1 MAVSKWIPESIKAP
15 IRGSALFRAV
25 YHPRHAAQLARGT
38 KRLDQCA
45 AQLAH
50 VLHLSGGVRLEGARC
65 LELGAGWVLS
75 HALVCHLLGARRV
88 LAIDVE
94 RAARFDSLRPAIAS
108 APPALV
114 RDLLAPFSDHG
125 DVRARLD
132 RLRAIKR
139 FDQDVLAQLGI
150 EYRAPVDLA
159 RETLAESFDVI
170 YSLSVLEHVPIADVD
185 ALLRNLTR
193 QLAPG
198 GSMLHLI
205 HLEDHRDIARDPF
218 AFLRVRGQPFSP
230 VEQTERGNRLRA
242 SSWLDAFAAVPE
254 LRSKVLWQ
262 WQRRDAALPGALDP
276 AVRYRDEADLRTSH
290 LGIAARREVAA
301 P

>member
-1 MAVSKWIPESIKAP
+1 MAVTKWIPESIKAP

-25 YHPRHAAQLARGT
+25 YHPRHAAQLARTT

-50 VLHLSGGVRLEGARC
+50 VLHLSGDVRLEGARC
-65 LELGAGWVLS
+65 LELGSGWVLS

-88 LAIDVE
+88 LAVDVE

-114 RDLLAPFSDHG
+114 RDLLAPFTDHAA
-125 DVRARLD
+125 VRARLD
-132 RLRAIKR
+132 RLRSIRR
-139 FDQDVLAQLGI
+139 FDQGTLAELGI

-159 RETLAESFDVI
+159 REQLADSFDVI
-170 YSLSVLEHVPIADVD
+170 YSLSVLEHVPVADV
-185 ALLRNLTR
+185 ATLLANLTR

-198 GSMLHLI
+198 GTMLHLI

-218 AFLRVRGQPFSP
+218 AFLRARAQPFSP

-242 SSWLDAFAAVPE
+242 SSWLEAFTAVPD
-254 LRSKVLWQ
+254 LQTRVLWS
-262 WQRRDAALPGALDP
+262 WQRNDSPLPGAIDP